1 MPPPSKP
8 RRERAEPLPSA
19 HPDAGRVEDLPVTVS
34 TLAARFTT
42 LISPEALGAL
52 FDSGAPVLIL
62 DTSFNLT
69 DTAAGER
76 AHLEAHLPGAHHVH
90 LDRDLC
96 GAKTG
101 PGPGNRGRHPLPER
115 SVFAATAGRLGITP
129 STQVVVY
136 DRHGA
141 MYAARLWW
149 MLRWLGHAPVAV
161 LDGGLAA
168 WQAIGGAVENGAV
181 MAASPQPAYPIVRE
195 PSPLVRAIDA
205 PTLQAQLGRIALID
219 ARAPERFRGDV
230 EPLDAQ
236 AGHIPGA
243 RNRFFK
249 DNLAASDRFKPADEL
264 RGEFTTLLGE
274 RPTAEVVH
282 QCGSGVTAC
291 HNLLAM
297 AIAGLDGAALY
308 PGSWSEW
315 SSDPS
320 RPVARG

>member
-1 MPPPSKP
+1 M
-8 RRERAEPLPSA
+8 A
-19 HPDAGRVEDLPVTVS
+19 PVHS
-34 TLAARFTT
+34 TL
-42 LISPEALGAL
+42 IDPEALLSLTGRSEPA
-52 FDSGAPVLIL
+52 LIL
-62 DTSFNLT
+62 DTSFDLA
-69 DTAAGER
+69 DPAAGER
-76 AHLEAHLPGAHHVH
+76 AFLGAHLPGAHHVH

-101 PGPGNRGRHPLPER
+101 HNGRHPLPER
-115 SVFAATAGRLGITP
+115 GVFATTAGRLGITP
-129 STQVVVY
+129 ATQVVVY
-136 DRHGA
+136 DRQGA

-149 MLRWLGHAPVAV
+149 MLRWLGHEAVAV
-161 LDGGLAA
+161 LDGGFAA
-168 WQAIGGAVENGAV
+168 WQAIGGAVESSAV
-181 MAASPQPAYPIVRE
+181 VAATPQPAYPVVGQ
-195 PSPLVRAIDA
+195 PSPPMHTVDA
-205 PTLQAQLGRIALID
+205 ETLQSQLDRVALID

-249 DNLAASDRFKPADEL
+249 DNLAASGRFKSAEALRAEFLVLIGTRPA
-264 RGEFTTLLGE
+264 
-274 RPTAEVVH
+274 AEVVH

-297 AIAGLDGAALY
+297 AVAGLDGAALY

-315 SSDPS
+315 SSDPT

>member
-1 MPPPSKP
+1 MSPV
-8 RRERAEPLPSA
+8 ASA
-19 HPDAGRVEDLPVTVS
+19 H
-34 TLAARFTT
+34 TT
-42 LISPEALGAL
+42 LISPEALRSLIGA
-52 FDSGAPVLIL
+52 GAPVLIL
-62 DTSFNLT
+62 DTSFDLT
-69 DTAAGER
+69 DAAAGAR
-76 AHLEAHLPGAHHVH
+76 AHLDAHLPGAHHVH
-90 LDRDLC
+90 LERDLS

-101 PGPGNRGRHPLPER
+101 RNGRHPLPER
-115 SVFAATAGRLGITP
+115 SLFATTAGRLGITP

-136 DRHGA
+136 DRQGA

-168 WQAIGGAVENGAV
+168 WEAIGGVVENGAV
-181 MAASPQPAYPIVRE
+181 AALPPQPAYPTTSE

-205 PTLQAQLGRIALID
+205 PTLQSQLGRVALID

-236 AGHIPGA
+236 PGHIPGA

-249 DNLAASDRFKPADEL
+249 DNLSADGRFKSADEL
-264 RGEFTTLLGE
+264 RDEFLALLGA

-297 AIAGLDGAALY
+297 SVAGFDGAALY

-315 SSDPS
+315 SADPS
-320 RPVARG
+320 RPTARG